1 MPISDQF
8 TDKLL
13 NATVDSITRHGSKM
27 LNNPDNQWSS
37 IILAALAG
45 AGAGIA
51 GAWFYENKLNK
62 DRLTKQDLQNF
73 VINMQS
79 KMLNNNTSQN
89 QTNPH
94 IITVEPVSGQGN
106 NNG

>member
-13 NATVDSITRHGSKM
+13 NATVDSIARHGSKM
-27 LNNPDNQWSS
+27 LNNPENQWST

-73 VINMQS
+73 IINMQS
-79 KMLNNNTSQN
+79 KMLNNNISQN
-89 QTNPH
+89 QTNPT
-94 IITVEPVSGQGN
+94 ITIEPVSGQN
-106 NNG
+106 NNNE